1 MSYCLLDKTISLDN
15 LKIDSDYKL
24 DDGSYRRFLYIT
36 NSSEKLCGLLIKTS
50 RLRLIYNL
58 NLNNYNSTKLP
69 LYPYFSETKDF
80 VKTIKSIERRIKKRF
95 KDCGEFV
102 SILNLKKDNLKTIKL
117 NFKKDIKFKSVLG
130 ELDVKQLKQ
139 DGQLKLLLKIP
150 YIWFRNDK
158 FGISLIV
165 EQGKY
170 YPSPFDLEVDFWSDD
185 EDEPNYII
193 KKSKVTRID
202 QCSNCS
208 SMSYHLHTK
217 IDESRRK
224 VVDIPVPRKETRSIP
239 PPLPN
244 NKPPVKK
251 TTKSS
256 SGSSGGGGFFFSIS
270 KDQILKAKSSLRSI
284 KKPDKN

>member
-24 DDGSYRRFLYIT
+24 DDGSFRRFLYIT
-36 NSSEKLCGLLIKTS
+36 NSNEKLCSLLIKTS

-58 NLNNYNSTKLP
+58 SLNNYNSTKLP
-69 LYPYFSETKDF
+69 LYPYFAETKDF
-80 VKTIKSIERRIKKRF
+80 VKTIKSIEKRIKKRF
-95 KDCGEFV
+95 KDYGEFV

-117 NFKKDIKFKSVLG
+117 NFKKDLKFKSVLG
-130 ELDVKQLKQ
+130 KLNINQLKQ

-150 YIWFRNDK
+150 YIWFRNNK

-185 EDEPNYII
+185 DDEPNYLL

-202 QCSNCS
+202 QCTNCCS
-208 SMSYHLHTK
+208 TSYHMFTK
-217 IDESRRK
+217 VDESRRK
-224 VVDIPVPRKETRSIP
+224 NISIDPPKNIKKSP
-239 PPLPN
+239 PPLP
-244 NKPPVKK
+244 KAPVKVPQK
-251 TTKSS
+251 KS
-256 SGSSGGGGFFFSIS
+256 SGSSSGGFFFSIS

-284 KKPDKN
+284 KKGDKK